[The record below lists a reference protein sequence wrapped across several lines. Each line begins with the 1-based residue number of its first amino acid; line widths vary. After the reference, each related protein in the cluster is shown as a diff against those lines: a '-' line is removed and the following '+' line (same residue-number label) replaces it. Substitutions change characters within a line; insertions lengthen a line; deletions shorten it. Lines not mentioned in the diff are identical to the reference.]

1 MRIKWKNVA
10 TQPRGREAKEGGK
23 QGGREG
29 GRTRHVTALTPG
41 YWCNTLAARLART
54 DHGPWATKEGKASRL
69 EFLMASPAQCKKRIN
84 RKTLLTEWK

>member
-1 MRIKWKNVA
+1 MWQRS
-10 TQPRGREAKEGGK
+10 RGEGRQRREGE
-23 QGGREG
+23 REG

-41 YWCNTLAARLART
+41 YWRNTLAARLART